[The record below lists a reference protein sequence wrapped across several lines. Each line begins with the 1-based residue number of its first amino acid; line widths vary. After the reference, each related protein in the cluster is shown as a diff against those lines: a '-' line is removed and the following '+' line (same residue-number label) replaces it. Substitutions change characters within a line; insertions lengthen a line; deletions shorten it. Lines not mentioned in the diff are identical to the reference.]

1 MNQTQNSIDM
11 LFRRAMQVEVMAPG
25 QGEESNERL
34 FARVYAEVARSE
46 PPERV
51 DFRVKPYVN
60 TMGKLQL
67 RDGVL
72 IVRISD
78 LIAGA
83 PSTVRE
89 ALAWILLSKMF
100 RRRPPAHWLLH
111 YRQFMNRRDVR
122 RTHQTVRQTRG
133 RKYVSGPQGAFYDL
147 DPIFDQLRDHYF
159 DPLMPKPQL
168 GWSRRPSRTLL
179 GHFDHAHNAIIL
191 SRLLDRPDVPRL
203 AVEYV
208 LFHEML
214 HLKHPVEHHGSRRRV
229 HTRAFRE
236 DEKKFTGLADAKAI
250 LKQL

>member
-1 MNQTQNSIDM
+1 
-11 LFRRAMQVEVMAPG
+11 MQVEAWGPAPA
-25 QGEESNERL
+25 EESNERI
-34 FARVYAEVARSE
+34 FARVYAEIARPAE
-46 PPERV
+46 LPRV
-51 DFRVKPYVN
+51 DFHVKPYVN
-60 TMGKLQL
+60 TMGKLHL

-72 IVRISD
+72 TVRISD
-78 LIAGA
+78 LVAGA

-100 RRRPPAHWLLH
+100 RRRVPAHWLLH

-122 RTHQTVRQTRG
+122 RTHQTVRQARG
-133 RKYVSGPQGAFYDL
+133 RKYLSGPQGEFYDL
-147 DPIFDQLRDHYF
+147 DPLFDRLRDKYF
-159 DPLMPKPQL
+159 EPLMSKPQL

-191 SRLLDRPDVPRL
+191 SRILDRAEVPPL
-203 AVEYV
+203 AVEYI

-236 DEKKFTGLADAKAI
+236 DEKKFENLAQAKE
-250 LKQL
+250 LLRRL

>member
-1 MNQTQNSIDM
+1 
-11 LFRRAMQVEVMAPG
+11 MQVELPGGAP
-25 QGEESNERL
+25 GEESNERI
-34 FARVYAEVARSE
+34 FARVYCEVARAA
-46 PPERV
+46 PPQSV

-72 IVRISD
+72 VVRISD

-100 RRRPPAHWLLH
+100 RRRPPAHWVLH

-122 RTHQTVRQTRG
+122 RTHQTVRQARG
-133 RKYVSGPQGAFYDL
+133 RKYVSGPRGDYYDL
-147 DPIFDQLRDHYF
+147 DPLFDELRDRYF
-159 DPLMPKPQL
+159 EPLLPKPQL

-191 SRLLDRPDVPRL
+191 SRLLDRPEVPRL
-203 AVEYV
+203 AVEYI

-236 DEKKFTGLADAKAI
+236 DEKRFAALAQAKEM
-250 LKQL
+250 LKRL

>member
-1 MNQTQNSIDM
+1 
-11 LFRRAMQVEVMAPG
+11 MQVELPASAA
-25 QGEESNERL
+25 GEESNERI
-34 FARVYAEVARSE
+34 FARVYAAVAGTT

-51 DFRVKPYVN
+51 DFGVKPYVN

-72 IVRISD
+72 VVRISD
-78 LIAGA
+78 IVAGA

-100 RRRPPAHWLLH
+100 RRRAPGHWLLH

-122 RTHQTVRQTRG
+122 RTHQAVRQARG
-133 RKYVSGPQGAFYDL
+133 RKYVSGPQGDYYDL
-147 DPIFDQLRDHYF
+147 DSLFDSLRDRYF
-159 DPLMPKPQL
+159 GPLMPKPQL

-191 SRLLDRPDVPRL
+191 SRILDRPEIPRL
-203 AVEYV
+203 AVEYI

-236 DEKKFTGLADAKAI
+236 DEKMFENLAEAKEC
-250 LKQL
+250 LKRL